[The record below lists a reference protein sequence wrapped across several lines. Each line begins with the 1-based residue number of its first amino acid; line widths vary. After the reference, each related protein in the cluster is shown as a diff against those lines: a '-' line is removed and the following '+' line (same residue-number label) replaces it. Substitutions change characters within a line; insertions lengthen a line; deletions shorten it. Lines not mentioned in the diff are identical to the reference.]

1 MLAAVGL
8 AIVAGCGRGGPKAPP
23 TPRVVVVV
31 APGVNPVWGRS
42 LGGITS
48 ALESR
53 AGVIPSARVVR
64 SPERVEEALMGAAE
78 GGAKLAICL
87 GPECSTAVFTVA
99 PAYPTVR
106 FVVAPGERP
115 DRNVAAVTF
124 AQNEAAYIAGAVAP
138 ALDDAPRVVAVDTA
152 GCGDSVL
159 TAFRN
164 SLRVRTPST
173 KVEEI
178 GREDVISGEGFPSGT
193 TMALVCPGPRG
204 ADIVARAGALGIFVV
219 VFDPALVQGTAGLRC
234 GVIEEDLPEALVRVT
249 TDLLERHEPGMVY
262 SFDVGSGV
270 VRFRVCGKNDES
282 LPPGVLQA
290 VSDARDEV
298 VAGIAEIEILDMKQ

>member
-1 MLAAVGL
+1 M
-8 AIVAGCGRGGPKAPP
+8 
-23 TPRVVVVV
+23 
-31 APGVNPVWGRS
+31 APGVNPVWRQS
-42 LGGITS
+42 LNAITS

-53 AGVIPSARVVR
+53 AGVIARTRVVS
-64 SPERVEEALMGAAE
+64 SPERVEKALIGVAE

-106 FVVAPGERP
+106 FIVAPGERP

-138 ALDDAPRVVAVDTA
+138 ALADDPRVVVVDAA
-152 GCGDSVL
+152 GCGDDVL
-159 TAFRN
+159 AALHN
-164 SLRVRTPST
+164 SLRVRAPST
-173 KVEEI
+173 ELEEMR
-178 GREDVISGEGFPSGT
+178 REDVISGEGLPAGT
-193 TMALVCPGPRG
+193 TMAFVCPGPQG

-219 VFDPALVQGTAGLRC
+219 VFDPALVQGTAGLKC

-249 TDLLERHEPGMVY
+249 TDLLERHEPGGVY

-270 VRFRVCGKNDES
+270 VGFRLCRKNDES
-282 LPPGVLQA
+282 PPPGVSQA